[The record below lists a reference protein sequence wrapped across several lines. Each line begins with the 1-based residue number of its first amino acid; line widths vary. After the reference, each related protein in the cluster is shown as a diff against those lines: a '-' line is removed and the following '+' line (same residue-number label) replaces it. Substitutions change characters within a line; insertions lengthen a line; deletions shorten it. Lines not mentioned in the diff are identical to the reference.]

1 VNRACAEE
9 TKVKVRSANSRALI
23 VFLAIWPATAGSA
36 EAIPLAERHQSS
48 GINSRFEFSGKTF
61 TDYIS
66 KTKNVIKAAR
76 VDLQVPGR
84 DAVLEGNSPFELK
97 PGAECRRGRTH
108 PYRRGVLMTHGL
120 TDSPYFMRALGE
132 VFQKQCFRVMAILL
146 PGHGTRPGDL
156 IDVTWQEWAK
166 ATAFGVNALA
176 DEADEVYLLG
186 FSTGGALSVYQSL
199 RDDRVRGLF
208 LFAPAIRIS
217 PLGLMANWHEAYS
230 WFAPRTKWIDI
241 MPDVDPYKYESFPA
255 NAADQIHLL
264 TQQLQRDLLK
274 LKRFMLPVFIA
285 ASEDDGSVITSATV
299 EFFKDAIH
307 PRNEFVLYSTKND
320 FQAPG
325 VEREKVTLVK
335 SSFPDRRIL
344 SSAHTALV
352 LPEGDP
358 HYGINGAYANCLHY
372 FPKSPDKYRQCKD
385 KKEDYSGELTDEN
398 MKKGVIRRLM
408 YNPSFSGLA
417 SSLSE
422 FIERLPSD

>member
-1 VNRACAEE
+1 MNRACAEE
-9 TKVKVRSANSRALI
+9 KKVRVRRAISRALI
-23 VFLAIWPATAGSA
+23 AMLAVWPVAASSA
-36 EAIPLAERHQSS
+36 DDIPLAERHQPS
-48 GINSRFEFSGKTF
+48 GINSRFEFSGKPF
-61 TDYIS
+61 ADYIL
-66 KTKNVIKAAR
+66 KTKDVIRAAR
-76 VDLQVPGR
+76 LDLQGAGR

-97 PGAECRRGRTH
+97 PGADCPRGRTH

-132 VFQKQCFRVMAILL
+132 VFQKKCFRVMAILL

-156 IDVTWQEWAK
+156 VEVTWQEWAK

-176 DEADEVYLLG
+176 GEVDEVYMLG

-199 RDDRVRGLF
+199 HDERVRGLF
-208 LFAPAIRIS
+208 LFSPAIRIS
-217 PLGLMANWHEAYS
+217 PLGIMANWHEAYS
-230 WFAPRTKWIDI
+230 WFAPRAKWIDI
-241 MPDVDPYKYESFPA
+241 MADVDPYKYESFPA

-264 TQQLQRDLLK
+264 TQQVQRDLLK
-274 LKRFMLPVFIA
+274 VKRFMLPVFIA
-285 ASEDDGSVITSATV
+285 ASEDDASVITDATV

-335 SSFPDRRIL
+335 SSFPDRHIL

-352 LPEGDP
+352 LRESDA
-358 HYGINGAYANCLHY
+358 HYGINGDYANCLHY
-372 FPKSPDKYRQCKD
+372 FPKVPDKYRRCKD
-385 KKEDYSGELTDEN
+385 KKEDYLGELTDEN
-398 MKKGVIRRLM
+398 LKKGVIRRLM
-408 YNPSFSGLA
+408 YNPNFSGLE